1 MAHLLSRRRLLYTL
15 GSALLM
21 ACRVREPPSPVPSPS
36 TTPTPAVVRRRSAQ
50 LKRGTVG
57 ASRELSIWIEPELP
71 AAFAPRAASFEA
83 SLSAALP
90 PGWQLVR
97 VDAPEDASVRVRRA
111 PGSTSPLTL
120 AERPLVPVT
129 SHWNLVSAISG
140 DALRG
145 LLGGTIPDWQAL
157 GSPEPLPVE
166 PVGLRTGGLQLAGAV
181 HEASDPPSCAQV
193 LLARPGALAVVE
205 RTGLAP
211 EMRVLEVDG
220 NDPLALPPEELE
232 KVGLADRL
240 VVEASDALQ
249 GVLQEVIGQLPQPV
263 REPAFT
269 IAVAGDII
277 LGRTVH
283 RIMEQSGDWAAPFRA
298 VAPLLAEADLTIADL
313 ECALTGSFA
322 PPDDP
327 YTMRFMTYPQAVEGL
342 LLAGIDAVSLANN
355 HSMDFGAQGM
365 RDTLKTLE
373 GRGIAHFGIGE
384 TLAEARQPALLQVAG
399 TTVALLGYDGISAAW
414 YGAGA
419 DWPGTAPLD
428 PELVTEDVSAAS
440 SLADVVI
447 PFFHWGIEYTLL
459 PTDEQRQIARAAIDA
474 GATLVLGSHPHWLQ
488 GFEFYRG
495 RPIFYS
501 LGNFV
506 FDQEWSQ
513 ETKQGVILRLRFEGP
528 RLRAFSFQPV
538 LIEDYHRPRPADDQE
553 RVVMMGRIRSSS
565 LELLSSSGG

>member
-1 MAHLLSRRRLLYTL
+1 M
-15 GSALLM
+15 
-21 ACRVREPPSPVPSPS
+21 
-36 TTPTPAVVRRRSAQ
+36 
-50 LKRGTVG
+50 
-57 ASRELSIWIEPELP
+57 
-71 AAFAPRAASFEA
+71 
-83 SLSAALP
+83 
-90 PGWQLVR
+90 
-97 VDAPEDASVRVRRA
+97 RVRRA
-111 PGSTSPLTL
+111 TGSSSALTL
-120 AERPLVPVT
+120 AERPFVPVA
-129 SHWNLVSAISG
+129 SHWNLVRAVSG
-140 DALRG
+140 DALSG
-145 LLGGTIPDWQAL
+145 LLGGTIVDWRAL

-166 PVGLRTGGLQLAGAV
+166 LVRLRTGGLQLASAV
-181 HEASDPPSCAQV
+181 YEASDPQSCAEF
-193 LLARPGALAVVE
+193 LLARAGALAVVE

-220 NDPLALPPEELE
+220 NDPLALPAEELE

-249 GVLQEVIGQLPQPV
+249 GFLQEVIGQRPQPW

-283 RIMEQSGDWAAPFRA
+283 RIMEQSGDWSAPFRA

-313 ECALTGSFA
+313 ECALTDSFA

-355 HSMDFGAQGM
+355 HSMDFGPQGM
-365 RDTLKTLE
+365 RDTLATLQAH
-373 GRGIAHFGIGE
+373 GIAHCGIGE
-384 TLAEARQPALLQVAG
+384 TLAEARQPALLHVAG
-399 TTVALLGYDGISAAW
+399 TTIALLGYDGISAAW
-414 YGAGA
+414 YGAGT

-440 SLADVVI
+440 RLADVVI
-447 PFFHWGIEYTLL
+447 PFFHWGIEYTMV
-459 PTDEQRQIARAAIDA
+459 PTDEQRRIARAAIDA

-501 LGNFV
+501 LANFV

-513 ETKQGVILRLRFEGP
+513 ETKQGVILRLHFEGP

-553 RVVMMGRIRSSS
+553 RVVMMRRIRSSS
-565 LELLSSSGG
+565 LELLASAGG